1 MSKVIK
7 QWHEI
12 VRNQDAAG
20 LDSLLADEVVFHS
33 PVVHT
38 PQAGKKITRLYLM
51 AAMKVL
57 NEPGHFV
64 YLREIVQGQHA
75 VLEFQTEIDGVTVNG
90 VDMIEW
96 NDAGQIVDFKV
107 MVRPLKAVSA
117 IHQAM
122 GLMLEASK
130 TGR

>member
-1 MSKVIK
+1 MSKVVE

-20 LDSLLADEVVFHS
+20 LDSLLAEDVVFHS

-38 PQAGKKITRLYLM
+38 PQVGKKITRLYLM

-64 YLREIVQGQHA
+64 YLREVVQA
-75 VLEFQTEIDGVTVNG
+75 NMPCWNSRPKSTVSPSTA
-90 VDMIEW
+90 W
-96 NDAGQIVDFKV
+96 
-107 MVRPLKAVSA
+107 
-117 IHQAM
+117 
-122 GLMLEASK
+122 
-130 TGR
+130 T